1 MSLGLFVIKNCYV
14 SNEVKNFRVDKV
26 VVHRILYELKKAF
39 DFSILNLELNFVS
52 EKAIQIIN
60 KNYLNHNYSTD
71 IVTFNY
77 GKSSKEFDGEIF
89 ISLPD
94 VKLNSKKFGCTFN
107 EELLRVIIHGILHL
121 LGYEDYS
128 KKDYIEMKKLE
139 NLFLVKLRHLIKK
152 DRIIYDF

>member
-1 MSLGLFVIKNCYV
+1 
-14 SNEVKNFRVDKV
+14 V
-26 VVHRILYELKKAF
+26 VVHRILYELKKAI

-52 EKAIQIIN
+52 EKTIQIIN

-107 EELLRVIIHGILHL
+107 EELLRVIIHGILHM

-139 NLFLVKLRHLIKK
+139 NLFLVKLKHLVSK
-152 DRIIYDF
+152 DRIIYDI